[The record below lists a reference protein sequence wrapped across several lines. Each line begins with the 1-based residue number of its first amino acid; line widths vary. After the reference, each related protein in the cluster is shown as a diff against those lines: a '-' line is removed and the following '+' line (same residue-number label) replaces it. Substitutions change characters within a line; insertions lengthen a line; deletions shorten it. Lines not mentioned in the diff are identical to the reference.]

1 VKISKVKRKK
11 GEPDSFLGS
20 GEVGAPSTGKRL
32 CSRMKTTSSAET
44 ESTNLFRHGEEKA
57 KKAGKDEPID
67 NAPSL
72 PESLLDQEGS
82 KEVLGQEGS
91 KEVLDQDGSK
101 EVLDQDDSKEVLD
114 QDGSKDFL
122 GQDGSKEVLGQEGS
136 KEVPLIIR
144 KAVSRKALRRS

>member
-1 VKISKVKRKK
+1 VKMSKVKRKK

-44 ESTNLFRHGEEKA
+44 ESTNLFRHG
-57 KKAGKDEPID
+57 
-67 NAPSL
+67 
-72 PESLLDQEGS
+72 
-82 KEVLGQEGS
+82 
-91 KEVLDQDGSK
+91 DGSK